1 MAFISAGFLYGWI
14 QIREQLTHAEQS
26 RLYLLSAVESKYKFF
41 SYDTRDPEF
50 FRDKD
55 SDYLREYRRH
65 MDSCI
70 SRLDLATR
78 IWDREMA
85 AIVRSQ
91 QTELRQVDSLFLNLV
106 NLVHERGFKDD
117 QLVGRM
123 REAAHWLE
131 AQVPDI
137 PHSDVLLLRRHEKD
151 FIIRNDTAYVNAF
164 GRQVAT
170 IGTWLERQDGLDPA
184 RKRELREGLDRY
196 QSAFYDLQRL
206 DRLLGI
212 KDNTGLKRGLD
223 RQIDLAESGFEQL
236 VERAALWYRN
246 QLIVM
251 TLFFTLIT
259 LLMGVLSL
267 MISSR
272 ISRRITR
279 PLEELT
285 DHIGRFVDSRF
296 TLEAD
301 MELRMD
307 GRDEIGRLTRNFSHL
322 RDEVIHRM
330 EYFQEKVEE
339 RTAELASANE
349 RLLRLS
355 EANSRFVPDEFLRHL
370 GKSSIED
377 VNLGDHVARDMT
389 VLFAD
394 IRDFT
399 RISEAMSPQENF
411 DFINTY
417 LSGIVP
423 IIQENG
429 GFIDKFIGDSVMAL
443 FPDRS
448 DSAVRACFD
457 ILDYL
462 AEFNRDRTEQGYP
475 RLHIGCGLHTG
486 GLILG
491 TIGHKNRLETTVISD
506 AVNTAA
512 RIESLTKKYGSP
524 VLITGDTLQS
534 LGDAGEFT
542 YRFIDRLRVK
552 GKQKWVS
559 VYEFL
564 PPSDAAKRKYQR
576 EYLQAVAFLR
586 SGDIKEAY
594 TQFESL
600 YACYPSDLAIVN
612 LKERCARFLNGD
624 VRALEGIV
632 EEAGRPN
639 LMF

>member
-1 MAFISAGFLYGWI
+1 
-14 QIREQLTHAEQS
+14 LTHAEQS
-26 RLYLLSAVESKYKFF
+26 RLHLLSAVESKYKFF
-41 SYDTRDPEF
+41 SYDTRNPEF
-50 FRDKD
+50 FRNKD
-55 SDYLREYRRH
+55 SDYLQEYRRN

-85 AIVRSQ
+85 SIVESQ
-91 QTELRQVDSLFLNLV
+91 QAELRRVDSLFLNLV

-131 AQVPDI
+131 GQVPDI
-137 PHSDVLLLRRHEKD
+137 PRSDVLLLRRHEKD
-151 FIIRNDTAYVNAF
+151 FIIRNDTAYVNEF
-164 GRQVAT
+164 SRQVG
-170 IGTWLERQDGLDPA
+170 IIRSRLDRQISLDAA
-184 RKRELREGLDRY
+184 RKSELRQGLDRY
-196 QSAFYDLQRL
+196 QAAFYDLQRM

-212 KDNTGLKRGLD
+212 KDNTGLKRDLD
-223 RQIDLAESGFEQL
+223 RQIDRAESGFEQL
-236 VERAALWYRN
+236 VERAGIWYRN
-246 QLIVM
+246 QLIAM
-251 TLFFTLIT
+251 SLLFTLIT
-259 LLMGVLSL
+259 LLMGLLSL
-267 MISSR
+267 VISSR
-272 ISRRITR
+272 IARRITR
-279 PLEELT
+279 PLEDLT
-285 DHIGRFVDSRF
+285 DHITDFVDSQF
-296 TLEAD
+296 TLETD
-301 MELRMD
+301 LKLRMD
-307 GRDEIGRLTRNFSHL
+307 GKDEIGRLTRNFSHL
-322 RDEVIHRM
+322 RDEVINRM
-330 EYFQEKVEE
+330 KYFREKVDE
-339 RTAELASANE
+339 RTAELASANK

-370 GKSSIED
+370 DKASIED
-377 VNLGDHVARDMT
+377 VNLGDHVARNMT

-394 IRDFT
+394 IRNFT
-399 RISEAMSPQENF
+399 RISEVMTPQENF

-443 FPDRS
+443 FPDQP
-448 DSAVRACFD
+448 DSAVRACFG

-462 AEFNRDRTEQGYP
+462 DEFNQNRMAQGYS
-475 RLHIGCGLHTG
+475 RMEIGCGLHTG
-486 GLILG
+486 SLILG
-491 TIGHKNRLETTVISD
+491 TIGHENRLETTVISD

-524 VLITGDTLQS
+524 VLITGETLQK
-534 LGDAGEFT
+534 LEDAGTFT

-564 PPSDAAKRKYQR
+564 PPSDIAKRKYQPQ
-576 EYLQAVAFLR
+576 YLQAVAFLR
-586 SGDIKEAY
+586 SGDVKEAY
-594 TQFESL
+594 RQFESL
-600 YACYPSDLAIVN
+600 YACYPSDLAIAR

-624 VRALEGIV
+624 VGALEGIV
-632 EEAGRPN
+632 QEAGRPN

>member
-1 MAFISAGFLYGWI
+1 MAFISAGFLLGWI
-14 QIREQLTHAEQS
+14 HIREQLTHAEQS

-41 SYDTRDPEF
+41 SYDTRNPDF
-50 FRDKD
+50 FRNKD
-55 SDYLREYRRH
+55 SEYLQEYRRN

-70 SRLDLATR
+70 ARLDRATR
-78 IWDREMA
+78 IWDPEMA
-85 AIVRSQ
+85 AIVKSQ
-91 QTELRQVDSLFLNLV
+91 QTELRQADSLFLNLV

-131 AQVPDI
+131 RQVPDI
-137 PHSDVLLLRRHEKD
+137 PRSDVLLLRRHEKD
-151 FIIRNDTAYVNAF
+151 FIIRNDTAYVNDF
-164 GRQVAT
+164 SRQVGV
-170 IGTWLERQDGLDPA
+170 IGVWLEGQDRFGAA
-184 RKRELREGLDRY
+184 RKRELRQGLDRY
-196 QSAFYDLQRL
+196 QTAFYDLQRL

-212 KDNTGLKRGLD
+212 KNNTGLKRDLD
-223 RQIDLAESGFEQL
+223 RQIDKAEFGFEQL
-236 VERAALWYRN
+236 VERAGLWYRN
-246 QLIVM
+246 QLIAM
-251 TLFFTLIT
+251 SLFFTLIT
-259 LLMGVLSL
+259 LLMGLLSL
-267 MISSR
+267 LISSR
-272 ISRRITR
+272 IARRITR

-285 DHIGRFVDSRF
+285 EHIGDFVDSQF
-296 TLEAD
+296 TLETD
-301 MELRMD
+301 LKLRMD

-322 RDEVIHRM
+322 RDEVINRM
-330 EYFQEKVEE
+330 KYFREKVEE

-370 GKSSIED
+370 GKASIED
-377 VNLGDHVARDMT
+377 VSLGDHVARNMT

-394 IRDFT
+394 IRNFT
-399 RISEAMSPQENF
+399 RISEVMTPQENF

-443 FPDRS
+443 FPDQP
-448 DSAVRACFD
+448 DSAVRACFG
-457 ILDYL
+457 ILEYL
-462 AEFNRDRTEQGYP
+462 DEFNKKRTAQGHSK
-475 RLHIGCGLHTG
+475 LHIGCGLHTG

-491 TIGHKNRLETTVISD
+491 TIGHENRLETTVISD

-524 VLITGDTLQS
+524 VLITGDTLQK
-534 LGDAGEFT
+534 LENDGEFT

-564 PPSDAAKRKYQR
+564 PPSDAAKRKYQPQ
-576 EYLQAVAFLR
+576 YLQAVAFLR
-586 SGDIKEAY
+586 SGDVKEAY
-594 TQFESL
+594 SQFESL
-600 YACYPSDLAIVN
+600 YACYPSDLAIVR

-624 VRALEGIV
+624 VGALEGIV